1 MDSVQVE
8 QLKNGC
14 FFAMMKAIQ
23 GKLYTRPRATALKT
37 FCGHDVMKEENHPMK
52 KLIALFLSLT
62 MAASLAACG
71 GSASSAASSAA
82 STADSTAA
90 SSEAASTAE
99 GEDPYAALGDFTM
112 VVGHAQPEGNPRF
125 VSMEQFAK
133 DVSEAT
139 NGHVTVEVY
148 GNGQLGTEKEM
159 LEQVVA
165 GTIQGMRGGQFDFSP
180 RLLMFTLP
188 FLTQTRAQVTALL
201 QSDLAKSVCAEA
213 EAETGT
219 VIINLF
225 DAGGYRQFSNSKHP
239 ITKPDDLKGLK
250 MRTNGMKTIDMTFQ
264 ALGAT
269 TTTIPYSDLY
279 MGLKTGVADGQ
290 ENPWVNVQGMKFYEV
305 QQYFTEVNYQFHPDP
320 FYVNATW
327 WNSLPEEY
335 RTIISDCATKMGE
348 YNDQLIDENSEAAK
362 QAIIDAGCE
371 IYEPTDEEIAAFQ
384 EAVQG
389 VYDQCVEEGICTAD
403 ELAQMQQIVANAK

>member
-1 MDSVQVE
+1 
-8 QLKNGC
+8 
-14 FFAMMKAIQ
+14 
-23 GKLYTRPRATALKT
+23 
-37 FCGHDVMKEENHPMK
+37 MK
-52 KLIALFLSLT
+52 KLIAMFLSLT
-62 MAASLAACG
+62 MAVSLAACG
-71 GSASSAASSAA
+71 GSASSTASS
-82 STADSTAA
+82 AA
-90 SSEAASTAE
+90 SSEAASSEAASSAAE
-99 GEDPYAALGDFTM
+99 NTDPYAELGDFTM
-112 VVGHAQPEGNPRF
+112 VVAHAQPEGNPRY
-125 VSMEQFAK
+125 VSMEKFAE
-133 DVSEAT
+133 DVAAAT
-139 NGHVTVEVY
+139 NGHVTVQVF

-201 QSDLAKSVCAEA
+201 QSDLAKKVCAEA

-219 VIINLF
+219 VIINLC
-225 DAGGYRQFSNSKHP
+225 DAGGYRQFSNSKHA
-239 ITKPDDLKGLK
+239 ITKPEDLKGLK

-320 FYVNATW
+320 FYVNAAW

-335 RTIISDCATKMGE
+335 RTIISDCATAMGE

-362 QAIIDAGCE
+362 QVIVDAGCE
-371 IYEPTDEEIAAFQ
+371 VYVPTDDEIAAFQ
-384 EAVQG
+384 EAVQV
-389 VYDQCVEEGICTAD
+389 VYDQCIEEGICTAD
-403 ELAQMQQIVANAK
+403 ELAEMQEIVANAK

>member
-1 MDSVQVE
+1 MIKAAKRKR
-8 QLKNGC
+8 QLVYKAAC
-14 FFAMMKAIQ
+14 RLAYPIAAM
-23 GKLYTRPRATALKT
+23 LL
-37 FCGHDVMKEENHPMK
+37 KEELTMK
-52 KLIALFLSLT
+52 KLIALLLSVA

-71 GSASSAASSAA
+71 GSASTAASSAA
-82 STADSTAA
+82 TSQAAGDSATTAA
-90 SSEAASTAE
+90 DA
-99 GEDPYAALGDFTM
+99 DPYAALGDFTM

-125 VSMEQFAK
+125 VSMEKFAE
-133 DVSEAT
+133 DVSAAT

-219 VIINLF
+219 VIINLC

-305 QQYFTEVNYQFHPDP
+305 QQYFTEVNYQVHPDP
-320 FYVNATW
+320 FYVNAAW
-327 WNSLPEEY
+327 WNSLPEE
-335 RTIISDCATKMGE
+335 
-348 YNDQLIDENSEAAK
+348 
-362 QAIIDAGCE
+362 
-371 IYEPTDEEIAAFQ
+371 
-384 EAVQG
+384 EAVYIGIWGQRHRRYLKEHRRATYAMLLTSG
-389 VYDQCVEEGICTAD
+389 KLNSYLADVDRQAEELFSQLVKQMAEAEGITEALKAAD
-403 ELAQMQQIVANAK
+403 QMEWVRRMNSVRNRASEIVAKEILFT